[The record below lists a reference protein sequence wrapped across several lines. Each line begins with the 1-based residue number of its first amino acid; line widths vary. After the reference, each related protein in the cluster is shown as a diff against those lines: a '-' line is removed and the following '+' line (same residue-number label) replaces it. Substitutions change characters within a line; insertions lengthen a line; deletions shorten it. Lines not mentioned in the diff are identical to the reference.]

1 MRNTIKT
8 SIMLCIIEI
17 VPYNS
22 KGLMIVVDFSTVFAF
37 RLELIRIEIYYFR
50 SFYFLYLV

>member
-8 SIMLCIIEI
+8 SIMLYIIEI

-22 KGLMIVVDFSTVFAF
+22 KGLMIVVDFSTVLAF